1 MTWLESAIPPI
12 RRERHFGIELNCF
25 AARPRSLTD
34 MLDAATAK
42 NPHGEALVAGDV
54 SLRWSEFAGKV
65 AAVATG
71 LRALGV
77 GAGDRVAMLIGNRI
91 EFAVLVFA
99 AARIGAIWVPLST
112 REQRPGLQAALED
125 SGACA
130 LIVDPAFAD
139 RVPAREALPALRHVL
154 SLDHPAGYRR
164 LLQHPAT
171 AAHRSAEDDV
181 AAIMFTSGTT
191 GRAKGAMLT
200 HLGLV
205 HSAMHYHI
213 SMALDLRDRSV
224 LCVPFAHITGVVAIF
239 LTMVSAGGATI
250 LMEEFKA
257 AAFLDLAAR
266 RRMTHTVMVPAM
278 YNLCLLDRDFAAR
291 DLSAWR
297 IGGFGG
303 AQMPPVTIERLAAAL
318 PSLRLMNLYGATET
332 ASPTTIMPPDEIAT
346 RGDSVGLV
354 VPCGEV
360 VVVDDDGRPVGPGQ
374 PGELWIRGPMVVP
387 GYWNNEAATAR
398 EFSDGYWHSGDIGS
412 MDEAG
417 FVRVFDRKKDV
428 INRGGHKIYAAEV
441 ENVLLGFEEL
451 AEAAVVAK
459 PCPVLGERVHAF
471 LVAREGRTLGEA
483 RIRAACAARLADY
496 KVPESFTWLSRP
508 LPRNANGKVLK
519 RELRA
524 LAG

>member
-1 MTWLESAIPPI
+1 
-12 RRERHFGIELNCF
+12 
-25 AARPRSLTD
+25 
-34 MLDAATAK
+34 
-42 NPHGEALVAGDV
+42 
-54 SLRWSEFAGKV
+54 
-65 AAVATG
+65 
-71 LRALGV
+71 
-77 GAGDRVAMLIGNRI
+77 MLIGNRV

-99 AARIGAIWVPLST
+99 VARIGAIWVPLNT

-125 SGACA
+125 SAAYA
-130 LIVDPAFAD
+130 LIFDPAFAD
-139 RVPAREALPALRHVL
+139 RLPARGALPALRHL
-154 SLDHPAGYRR
+154 LALDDPEGYER
-164 LLQHPAT
+164 LRGHPAT
-171 AAHRSAEDDV
+171 RVHPAAEDDV

-200 HLGLV
+200 HLSLV
-205 HSAMHYHI
+205 HSAMHYRI
-213 SMALDLRDRSV
+213 CMALDRRDKSA
-224 LCVPFAHITGVVAIF
+224 LCVPFAHITGVVAI
-239 LTMVSAGGATI
+239 LLSMVSAAGTTI
-250 LMEEFKA
+250 LTEEFKA

-266 RRMTHTVMVPAM
+266 QRMTHTVMVPAM
-278 YNLCLLDRDFAAR
+278 YNLCLLDPNFAAH

-303 AQMPPVTIERLAAAL
+303 AQMPLVTIARLAAAL
-318 PSLRLMNLYGATET
+318 PALRLMNLYGATET
-332 ASPTTIMPPDEIAT
+332 ASPTTIMPPHDIAG

-360 VVVDDDGRPVGPGQ
+360 IVVDDEGRPVGAGQ

-412 MDEAG
+412 IDETG

-459 PCPVLGERVHAF
+459 TCPVLGERVHAF
-471 LVAREGRTLGEA
+471 LVLREGRALEEPP
-483 RIRAACAARLADY
+483 IREACAARLADY
-496 KVPESFTWLSRP
+496 KVPESFTWLTRP

-524 LAG
+524 LMG